1 MAFVLYGTLNE
12 IIVHFFIFTIKL
24 NNTMPFSHLY
34 GLVTFLILGF
44 FYVCIL
50 NGFIFKRITYTLV
63 IIYAVFYLV
72 NSLFIQ
78 NIYIYPSVARTIGAI
93 LIILF
98 ALSFFIKVMQEASI
112 EKLHREPLIW
122 INLAILIYY
131 SGNFFYYFLFN
142 IILDYSREFSKLTVI
157 YYSVLN
163 AAFYLLIAVGFWRA
177 RPIVKKNMVL

>member
-1 MAFVLYGTLNE
+1 
-12 IIVHFFIFTIKL
+12 
-24 NNTMPFSHLY
+24 MPFSHLY